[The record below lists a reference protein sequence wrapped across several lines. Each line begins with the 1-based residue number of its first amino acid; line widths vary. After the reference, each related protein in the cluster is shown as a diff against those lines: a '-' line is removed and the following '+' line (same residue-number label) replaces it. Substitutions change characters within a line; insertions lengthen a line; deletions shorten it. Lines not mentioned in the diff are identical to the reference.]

1 MTMNARESRS
11 RMAVVKAIS
20 LVGFWVFTSCGTA
33 PRPATSSES
42 PDVFALNFRPADRC
56 SETRSSG
63 FDVPVK
69 AHQIEYSKGPKR
81 VVVISVDQQLVL
93 DTTQRQELNAM
104 SHCVTLNVNDRS
116 VAQLVE
122 NSASLA
128 AKISFLLVEP
138 PASLLPIAGAV
149 RGDEEL
155 LLGAVCGTFISGGPD
170 GLVINTIQQIG
181 RTDANRLFEL
191 RGVLQPQW
199 ARDSKSFVQCGMTK
213 ASEEGRSA
221 VQRQW
226 LHDFLGNSLEL

>member
-1 MTMNARESRS
+1 MTMIVRKSAS
-11 RMAVVKAIS
+11 RMAVAKIVS
-20 LVGFWVFTSCGTA
+20 LVGFWVFVSCGTA
-33 PRPATSSES
+33 PRPASPSKS
-42 PDVFALNFRPADRC
+42 PDVFVLNFRPADRC

-116 VAQLVE
+116 AAQLVE

-170 GLVINTIQQIG
+170 GLVINTIERIS
-181 RTDANRLFEL
+181 RTDANRLLAL
-191 RGVLQPQW
+191 RRVPQPQW
-199 ARDSKSFVQCGMTK
+199 ARDSKSFVLCGMTK
-213 ASEEGRSA
+213 ANEEGRSA